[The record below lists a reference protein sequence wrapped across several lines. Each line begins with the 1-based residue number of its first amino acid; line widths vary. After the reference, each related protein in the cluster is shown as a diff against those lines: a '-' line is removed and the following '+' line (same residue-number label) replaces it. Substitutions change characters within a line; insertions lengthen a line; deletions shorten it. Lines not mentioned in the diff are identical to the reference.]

1 MVIVLPIDPTAD
13 RARRA
18 WLECPRCEHGRACA
32 VCQSSRNC
40 GNHWQFLL
48 SNQGTLVHL
57 QCPSCGERWESPL
70 EPADFVWREINA
82 ACRRLLR
89 QIHVLASA
97 YGWSES
103 EILRLSHER
112 RAGYL
117 HLIEEAGT
125 MPNS

>member
-1 MVIVLPIDPTAD
+1 MIVLPIDPTAD

-57 QCPSCGERWESPL
+57 QCRDCGLWSTDTREAPVGDLTQPDIGGAQHSAVSMPKWSSLCHDNRIVEVRIAAGES
-70 EPADFVWREINA
+70 D
-82 ACRRLLR
+82 
-89 QIHVLASA
+89 
-97 YGWSES
+97 
-103 EILRLSHER
+103 
-112 RAGYL
+112 
-117 HLIEEAGT
+117 
-125 MPNS
+125 